1 MQALAHEEKTVEQ
14 AVLSQPQE
22 WLAILSHSL
31 REGEATA
38 AEAAAA
44 ARATAAAHAQ
54 ELEAAEGLAT
64 GAKVAAGRERGSSD
78 TRRAMPK
85 SASRSAGPKNSP

>member
-54 ELEAAEGLAT
+54 ELEAAAASGNEEMEAELALH
-64 GAKVAAGRERGSSD
+64 R
-78 TRRAMPK
+78 
-85 SASRSAGPKNSP
+85 SRCQG